1 MNYKNYLIRKNIKN
15 ALENVL
21 QFSFMVIAIVP
32 YKIYQALNKKNKQ
45 EKAEEKRAKK
55 KVEGIYSDLRFY
67 TRNKEN
73 GSVGIINF
81 HATDLAEA
89 EMKMNLDDLGRQ
101 FDRVVE
107 ILQKDKYVTV
117 ELLDFS
123 KCKYAIS
130 YGSSAKAKIG
140 YKISVK

>member
-67 TRNKEN
+67 TRKDLEFRLTKVLTDNNCDLVDSPEWF
-73 GSVGIINF
+73 GEPEFIHDGCRYSF
-81 HATDLAEA
+81 ATFVFR
-89 EMKMNLDDLGRQ
+89 KN
-101 FDRVVE
+101 VNV
-107 ILQKDKYVTV
+107 
-117 ELLDFS
+117 
-123 KCKYAIS
+123 
-130 YGSSAKAKIG
+130 
-140 YKISVK
+140 